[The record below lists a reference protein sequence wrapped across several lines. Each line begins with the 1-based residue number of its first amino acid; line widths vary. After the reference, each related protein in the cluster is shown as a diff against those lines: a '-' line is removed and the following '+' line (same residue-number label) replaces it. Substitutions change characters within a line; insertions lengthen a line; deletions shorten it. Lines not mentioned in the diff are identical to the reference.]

1 MDQIWTILWGALGTI
16 VTGLLSWLTTL
27 LIAWLNS
34 KIKDQKLKTFMTKF
48 TELISSCVNALT
60 QTTVEELKKAGKF
73 DKEAAEKIK
82 GECIELIKNQLSVDM
97 KKFIE
102 ENFGDLTEYVST
114 QIESFIYKSKG
125 AVFC

>member
-16 VTGLLSWLTTL
+16 ITGLLSWLTTL

-82 GECIELIKNQLSVDM
+82 GECVELIKNQLSVDM

-102 ENFGDLTEYVST
+102 ENFGDLTDYIST

>member
-16 VTGLLSWLTTL
+16 ITGLLSWLTTL

-82 GECIELIKNQLSVDM
+82 KECVELIKNQLSVDM

-102 ENFGDLTEYVST
+102 ENFGDLTEYIST
-114 QIESFIYKSKG
+114 QIENFIYKSKG

>member
-16 VTGLLSWLTTL
+16 ITGLLSWLTTL
-27 LIAWLNS
+27 LISWLNS

-82 GECIELIKNQLSVDM
+82 KECVELIKNQLSVDM

-102 ENFGDLTEYVST
+102 ENFGDLTEYIST
-114 QIESFIYKSKG
+114 QIENFIYKSKG

>member
-16 VTGLLSWLTTL
+16 ITGLLSWLTTL
-27 LIAWLNS
+27 VIAWLNS

-60 QTTVEELKKAGKF
+60 QTTVNELKKAGKF

-82 GECIELIKNQLSVDM
+82 GECVELIKNQLSVDM

-114 QIESFIYKSKG
+114 QIENFIYNSKK
-125 AVFC
+125 

>member
-1 MDQIWTILWGALGTI
+1 MDQFWTILWGALGTI
-16 VTGLLSWLTTL
+16 ITGLLSWLTTL
-27 LIAWLNS
+27 VISWLNS

-82 GECIELIKNQLSVDM
+82 EECVELIKNQLSVDM

-102 ENFGDLTEYVST
+102 ENFGDLTDYIST